1 MERFKMVLLGLCF
14 SLSGFSASAQQ
25 SDAFNEIENKLS
37 QNPKNII
44 IKFYTDWCGICAIQ
58 DQKIRKN
65 KQLESMLENDFY
77 FVEFNTESKESIV
90 FHGIRFENKQ
100 GRTHSFAQA
109 LLENPDALPA
119 WVILNPDY
127 EIIFQYNGLLEPE
140 ELILVLTKIYN

>member
-1 MERFKMVLLGLCF
+1 MERFKMVLLCLCF

-37 QNPKNII
+37 QNPKNIL
-44 IKFYTDWCGICAIQ
+44 IKFYADWCGICAIQ
-58 DQKIRKN
+58 NQKIRKN

-77 FVEFNTESKESIV
+77 FVEFDAESKESIV

-109 LLENPDALPA
+109 LLENPNALPA
-119 WVILNPDY
+119 WVIINPDY
-127 EIIFQYNGLLEPE
+127 EIIFQYNGLLDAG
-140 ELILVLTKIYN
+140 ELISILRQIL